1 MLHSFASHCPLTHDH
16 ANMSQLLIGTENLIS
31 SHISYTSLHTT
42 VSASAHMTTW
52 HYTNL
57 SLLLLYLVFHS
68 LLFAFHQHFSEAE
81 TQRQRVH
88 WHLHDWTGW
97 CMLHKSFV
105 LHMTFYNK
113 TPVILFTQDA
123 ENSLLLN
130 FITPRQSIGKT
141 TAAKLRS
148 NFQLHI
154 NRIMQKTTVAE
165 LDMI

>member
-1 MLHSFASHCPLTHDH
+1 
-16 ANMSQLLIGTENLIS
+16 
-31 SHISYTSLHTT
+31 
-42 VSASAHMTTW
+42 
-52 HYTNL
+52 
-57 SLLLLYLVFHS
+57 
-68 LLFAFHQHFSEAE
+68 
-81 TQRQRVH
+81 
-88 WHLHDWTGW
+88 
-97 CMLHKSFV
+97 MLHKSFE
-105 LHMTFYNK
+105 LRMTFYNK